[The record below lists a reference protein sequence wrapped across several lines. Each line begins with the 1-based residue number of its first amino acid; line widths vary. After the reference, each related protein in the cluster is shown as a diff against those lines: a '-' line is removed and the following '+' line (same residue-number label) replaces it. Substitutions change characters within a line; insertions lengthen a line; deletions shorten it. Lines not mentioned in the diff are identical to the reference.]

1 MQQNANSLGYS
12 GSYEEVGVSRG
23 ISSLKV
29 VADRMKKNWN
39 WWGNRASERL
49 IEAPQWRRPSMPNLL
64 STFMKSWSRAGSPLA
79 CFDADCASMSFSP
92 LESAA
97 DSTLVL
103 ESANTDHLCLHMQ
116 NIPTKNAPPTGT
128 IKTSEA
134 SWNPILLTTTKLAAG
149 AAPGQ

>member
-29 VADRMKKNWN
+29 VADRMKMNWN
-39 WWGNRASERL
+39 GWGNRASESL
-49 IEAPQWRRPSMPNLL
+49 IKAPQWRRPSTPNLL

-103 ESANTDHLCLHMQ
+103 ESANMDHLCLHMQ
-116 NIPTKNAPPTGT
+116 NTPTKNAPPTGT
-128 IKTSEA
+128 IRTSEA
-134 SWNPILLTTTKLAAG
+134 SWNPILLTTTKLAA